1 MRQKFNSIDMRTPD
15 DDELKGY
22 PELEDLRDRNPFGVP
37 PGYFGMLPDRIARGI
52 AGEASARTVSLHRN
66 RRMAYA
72 VAACIAVLALAGSV
86 GLSLLRP
93 GAGTQRMLTYEEV
106 SSSTA
111 FFDLDE
117 TLLVDE
123 LAGQPESAA
132 ANGSSETRAIEDY
145 LIDNAADISG
155 YCIENL

>member
-1 MRQKFNSIDMRTPD
+1 MHDND
-15 DDELKGY
+15 DNELKGY
-22 PELEDLRDRNPFGVP
+22 PELEDLRGRNPFGVP
-37 PGYFGMLPDRIARGI
+37 AGYFEMLPDRIARRI
-52 AGEASARTVSLHRN
+52 AGESSGRIVPLHRN

-72 VAACIAVLALAGSV
+72 VAACISVLALAGSV

-93 GAGTQRMLTYEEV
+93 DAGQRMLTYEEV

-123 LAGQPESAA
+123 LAGQPESTSAT
-132 ANGSSETRAIEDY
+132 SETRAIEDY

-155 YCIENL
+155 YYLENL